1 MQGLRVTYAIWLR
14 EVKLFVRERVRIV
27 AMIAQ
32 PLLYLLIM
40 GNGITKGMTLNG
52 TGGAVNYSQFMY
64 PGVIGMSAL
73 FTSMFSAMSIIWDR
87 EFGFLKEVLVAP
99 APRWAVAAG
108 KILGGATVA
117 TIQCL
122 ILVALAPVAG
132 VWWTP
137 ALVLVLPLLSFLISC
152 AMTSLGVAIASRMR
166 SMQGFQMI
174 MNFLVMPL
182 YFLSGA
188 LFQVATAD
196 AWMRGLMLV
205 DPLTYGVD
213 AMRTVV
219 VWGLPAL
226 PDGMSALEKA
236 QSVGLILG
244 TPLLDVGV
252 MAATAVV
259 LALFAGWRF
268 SKAD

>member
-1 MQGLRVTYAIWLR
+1 MMQGLRVTYAIWLR

-27 AMIAQ
+27 GAISQ

-40 GNGITKGMTLNG
+40 GNGIGASLSFKMA
-52 TGGAVNYSQFMY
+52 GGVDYVTYMY
-64 PGVIGMSAL
+64 AGVIGMSVL
-73 FTSMFSAMSIIWDR
+73 FTSIFSAMSIIWDR

-117 TIQCL
+117 TLQSA
-122 ILVALAPVAG
+122 ILLLLAPLVG
-132 VWWTP
+132 VWLSVLSAA
-137 ALVLVLPLLSFLISC
+137 ALLLLSFLMSC

-188 LFQVATAD
+188 IFPVPESLPWMKTLMVA
-196 AWMRGLMLV
+196 

-213 AMRTVV
+213 ALRHVV
-219 VWGLPAL
+219 FW
-226 PDGMSALEKA
+226 SAGV
-236 QSVGLILG
+236 QSPKLLIFN
-244 TPLLDVGV
+244 PLLDVAVTG
-252 MAATAVV
+252 ATAVL
-259 LALFAGWRF
+259 LALLAAWRF
-268 SKAD
+268 SSAD

>member
-1 MQGLRVTYAIWLR
+1 MQGLRVVYAIWLR
-14 EVKLFVRERVRIV
+14 EVKLFARERTRIV

-32 PLLYLLIM
+32 PLLYLVVM
-40 GNGITKGMTLNG
+40 GAGIAGGMTLNG
-52 TGGAVNYSQFMY
+52 SGGALDYRQFMY
-64 PGVIGMSAL
+64 PGIIGMSAL

-117 TIQCL
+117 TIQSL
-122 ILVALAPVAG
+122 ILIALAPVAG
-132 VWWTP
+132 VWWSP
-137 ALVLVLPLLSFLISC
+137 AMVTLLPALSFLISC
-152 AMTSLGVAIASRMR
+152 AMTSLGVAIASQMR

-188 LFQVATAD
+188 MFQVKTAP
-196 AWMRGLMLV
+196 AWMKPFMMA

-219 VWGLPAL
+219 LSALPA
-226 PDGMSALEKA
+226 PSGASSAVEWA
-236 QSVGLILG
+236 QQTGLILG
-244 TPLLDVGV
+244 NPLLDVAV
-252 MAATAVV
+252 MAGTAVV

-268 SKAD
+268 STAD